1 MIAKI
6 PLPEYW
12 VKGGLLEKRIVST
25 DIWQV
30 SDESTLAYA
39 DRITS
44 IALILSTLFSRRC
57 RTSR

>member
-30 SDESTLAYA
+30 
-39 DRITS
+39 TS
-44 IALILSTLFSRRC
+44 YFHLISPIAMPA
-57 RTSR
+57 